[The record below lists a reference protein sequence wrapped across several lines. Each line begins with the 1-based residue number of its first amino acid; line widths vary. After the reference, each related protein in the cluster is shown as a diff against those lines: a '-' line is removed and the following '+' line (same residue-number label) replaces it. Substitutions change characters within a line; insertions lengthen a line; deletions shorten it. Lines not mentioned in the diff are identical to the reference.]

1 MPIGWTVRSPQLR
14 PRPLRHPV
22 QPCPHWFQSHQSP
35 CPSGEPEVRPQLGS
49 EEWNYLGELAEARE
63 ELERMIGE
71 YGEPGSSGK
80 TSPFGRSSFVV
91 LKGVLEALIVK
102 RR

>member
-1 MPIGWTVRSPQLR
+1 LDGRSDR
-14 PRPLRHPV
+14 PNCGLGHFDILFNRARTGSNRTNHHALPAK
-22 QPCPHWFQSHQSP
+22 
-35 CPSGEPEVRPQLGS
+35 PEVRPQLGS

-91 LKGVLEALIVK
+91 LKGGTAGLD
-102 RR
+102 R